1 MLIKYVGGA
10 RNIFSNSIDLFC
22 FLLPGGG
29 GGDGDRGF
37 SFDNSTNNR
46 WSPCVGLNHLS
57 IVYLSIRINIF

>member
-1 MLIKYVGGA
+1 MLIKYFGGA

-29 GGDGDRGF
+29 GDGDRGF

-46 WSPCVGLNHLS
+46 
-57 IVYLSIRINIF
+57 